1 MFFQIRF
8 GQHTDLIVVFGKQHS
23 GHGCFPENRAHSKSP
38 IRVKVPRSGRKI
50 CRRSALT
57 TNIGSIASILENNST
72 LFGSSIRR
80 ILVNRGGDL
89 GKYGNRHSGGF
100 LMQLSSAIRAALIA
114 LTVAGAGL
122 ATAYADS
129 GSIRF
134 NVIKA
139 GFVVGGSGGSGA
151 LLFHGRSY
159 PLAIG
164 GVSYGFT
171 FGASAT
177 DFVGTVSNIRS
188 PSDVNGVYAAA
199 GAGAAVGPGAGGI
212 VLTNQNGA
220 VLTLAGRQT
229 GLIVAADL
237 NGLVITLR

>member
-1 MFFQIRF
+1 MGAVFM
-8 GQHTDLIVVFGKQHS
+8 GLPAGLI
-23 GHGCFPENRAHSKSP
+23 A
-38 IRVKVPRSGRKI
+38 RSGDFSNKFKLV
-50 CRRSALT
+50 CLFDSSHLGRS
-57 TNIGSIASILENNST
+57 GSPPRQMWQT
-72 LFGSSIRR
+72 SS
-80 ILVNRGGDL
+80 RGD
-89 GKYGNRHSGGF
+89 F
-100 LMQLSSAIRAALIA
+100 LMQLSSVIRAALIA
-114 LTVAGAGL
+114 LTVTGAGL
-122 ATAYADS
+122 MAAYADS

-139 GFVVGGSGGSGA
+139 GFVVGGSGGSGT
-151 LLFHGRSY
+151 LVFQGRSY
-159 PLAIG
+159 PLSIG

-177 DFVGTVSNIRS
+177 DFVGTVSNIRR
-188 PSDVNGVYAAA
+188 PTDVNGVYGAA
-199 GAGAAVGPGAGGI
+199 GAGVAVGPGAGGI

>member
-1 MFFQIRF
+1 
-8 GQHTDLIVVFGKQHS
+8 
-23 GHGCFPENRAHSKSP
+23 
-38 IRVKVPRSGRKI
+38 
-50 CRRSALT
+50 
-57 TNIGSIASILENNST
+57 
-72 LFGSSIRR
+72 
-80 ILVNRGGDL
+80 
-89 GKYGNRHSGGF
+89 
-100 LMQLSSAIRAALIA
+100 MQLSYAIRAALIA
-114 LTVAGAGL
+114 LTVTGAGL
-122 ATAYADS
+122 MTAYADS

-151 LLFHGRSY
+151 LVFHGRSY

-171 FGASAT
+171 FGASST
-177 DFVGTVSNIRS
+177 DFVGTVSNIRA

-199 GAGAAVGPGAGGI
+199 GAGVAVGPGAGGI

-220 VLTLAGRQT
+220 VLTLAGRQV